1 MRASRAPAAPAAP
14 WRVAVVATLLGGLL
28 SLLLFA
34 PTRWLG
40 WALGAA
46 SGGRIEL
53 TQPQG
58 TLWQGQA
65 NLLLTG
71 GPGSRDMAA
80 LPDGVRWRLSPTWAA
95 GPALRLNLQLP
106 CCAPGGLQ
114 ATLRPLAGGFELAL
128 SPQQSRWPTALLAG
142 LGTPWNTLQLQGHLR
157 LDSPGLKARW
167 VQGRLQLDGRL
178 QVDALDISSRLS
190 TLAPLGSYRLTL
202 TAPAGQD
209 PQLDLAT
216 LAGALQLSGTGQWVG
231 GRLRFNGEAQASEA
245 HEAALSN
252 LLNIVGRR
260 SGRRSL
266 IALG

>member
-1 MRASRAPAAPAAP
+1 MRSASQD
-14 WRVAVVATLLGGLL
+14 
-28 SLLLFA
+28 S
-34 PTRWLG
+34 
-40 WALGAA
+40 
-46 SGGRIEL
+46 
-53 TQPQG
+53 
-58 TLWQGQA
+58 
-65 NLLLTG
+65 
-71 GPGSRDMAA
+71 AA
-80 LPDGVRWRLSPTWAA
+80 LPSRLDWRIRPGWGGLHAQLNASCCTPT
-95 GPALRLNLQLP
+95 PLRL
-106 CCAPGGLQ
+106 Q
-114 ATLRPLAGGFELAL
+114 ASAGWSGTRLTIIDGESL
-128 SPQQSRWPTALLAG
+128 WPASVLTG

-178 QVDALDISSRLS
+178 QVDALDLSSRLS

-216 LAGALQLSGTGQWVG
+216 LTGALHLSGTGQWVG